1 MTTGPLA
8 TVEHEFLRLDLDLAD
23 LIDQIA
29 AFTTVRPTTALQLR
43 DLLLSGTIA
52 RQVRDRL
59 WRRLVARAQERE
71 EWMVAALGMAM
82 PALKACAR
90 RLYRGLDPHHAQD
103 VQEEMLLAFVVAV
116 RTADTTWN
124 RLPWALCCRAR
135 RAGIRARKDAFA
147 QHPTTAQPEPPT
159 TATPAG
165 NPDQVLTRAVR
176 AGVLTADEAEVI
188 NRTRLEHLPLTR
200 LAAERRASYWS
211 LVKRRARAEKRL
223 TEAIRSGRLST
234 DSLLLVA

>member
-59 WRRLVARAQERE
+59 WRRLVAHAQERE
-71 EWMVAALGMAM
+71 EWMVAAVGMAM

-90 RLYRGLDPHHAQD
+90 RLCRGLDPHHAQD

-116 RTADTTWN
+116 RAADTTWN
-124 RLPWALCCRAR
+124 RLPWTLCCRAR

-147 QHPTTAQPEPPT
+147 QHPATAQPEPHT
-159 TATPAG
+159 TATG
-165 NPDQVLTRAVR
+165 NPDQVLARAVR

-188 NRTRLEHLPLTR
+188 NRTRLERLPLTH